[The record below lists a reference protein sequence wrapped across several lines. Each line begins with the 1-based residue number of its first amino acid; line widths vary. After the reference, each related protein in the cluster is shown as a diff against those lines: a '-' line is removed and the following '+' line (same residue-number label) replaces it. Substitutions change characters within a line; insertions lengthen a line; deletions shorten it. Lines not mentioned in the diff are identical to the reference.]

1 MDTNV
6 HKQNDNEDNG
16 NNGDDGDNDGG
27 SSVWWSRV
35 TKVEKQVVT
44 MSSWIKRG
52 TFKYS
57 ILEVIT

>member
-27 SSVWWSRV
+27 SSV
-35 TKVEKQVVT
+35 
-44 MSSWIKRG
+44 
-52 TFKYS
+52 
-57 ILEVIT
+57 